1 MLTYFMEVALN
12 YPSVNTTHIVKWNTD
27 IHIAVHGEPSPND
40 LENLRQLTDQLNLL
54 IAPIHISL
62 DKSEPNMHVFFG
74 SPQKFQESEPYFKDA
89 QNPILNGVTFVY
101 HHPNYEIYKANILIS
116 SRTTN
121 SEKRA
126 HTIREEITQ
135 SLGLLTDSWKY
146 ENSIFYEGQSYTT
159 RFSEMDEGLIQLLY
173 TSKAT
178 AGMNAKDLL
187 HHLCPDFH

>member
-1 MLTYFMEVALN
+1 MEVALN
-12 YPSVNTTHIVKWNTD
+12 YPSIDTAHIVKWNTD
-27 IHIAVHGEPSPND
+27 IHIAVHGEPSPTD

-54 IAPIHISL
+54 IAPIRISL
-62 DKSEPNMHVFFG
+62 DENEPNMHIFFV

-89 QNPILNGVTFVY
+89 QNPILNGITFVY

-121 SEKRA
+121 PQKRA

-159 RFSEMDEGLIQLLY
+159 HFLKIDEELIQLLY
-173 TSKAT
+173 TSKT
-178 AGMNAKDLL
+178 TVGMNTKDLL
-187 HHLCPDFH
+187 HHLCPNSN